1 MALQKAKKD
10 STSTAFKFVEA
21 GDTLKGYYQGQV
33 TKTING
39 SPAVEHTYKTP
50 KGVFGVLGQA
60 NILNQLKNN
69 GINPGTYVEITFTG
83 NVQRLKNGRTM
94 KVYDVSFDPENLDS
108 DATPPTLEA
117 SEDETDSGLFEDAP
131 EMDEAPVSRV
141 VAAKVTATTPDAAK
155 RARLQAMLNS
165 SK

>member
-39 SPAVEHTYKTP
+39 SPAVEHTYKTT
-50 KGVFGVLGQA
+50 KGLFGVLGQA

-108 DATPPTLEA
+108 NATAPTLEA
-117 SEDETDSGLFEDAP
+117 SDESDEGLFEDAP
-131 EMDEAPVSRV
+131 EMDEAPVVR
-141 VAAKVTATTPDAAK
+141 AAPKVTATTPDAAK